1 MDAIVG
7 YYFIFTKNTSLIM
20 RIKATL
26 CFFLFSV
33 IALAQTEF
41 FKSKLLLSEEHLAD
55 FYSSI
60 SVDSSQVYFNAN
72 DKYIYAHD
80 KKTGILNWSYYTG
93 TKLDNAPKSHR
104 NNVFFGT
111 GVRTWEQLNAKTGEL
126 VRIIRVDGV
135 TTQPFIKDTIMYCA
149 AISPLIGG
157 AIVAYDLKHSA
168 RVWQKH
174 IGNGV
179 ALQPYFFKDKIVA
192 NFDEKYWFEL
202 DYNGNVLDKDT
213 LCYSKSYEPPLE
225 ENYCNI
231 HYDLLNQLNKDVA
244 VKNVSIGDTKYYYS
258 NQMTVVLENDKIKI
272 IDNKNKTAKEIYID
286 KILKLA
292 EPKINDYREILKVEG
307 NAIWFFYGN
316 IMVVYDFKIN
326 KTIKTYNLSSWKPH
340 QVLLDGATNL
350 WLISKNSGELVGLR
364 L

>member
-1 MDAIVG
+1 
-7 YYFIFTKNTSLIM
+7 M
-20 RIKATL
+20 RFKATL

-41 FKSKLLLSEEHLAD
+41 FKSKLLLSEDQLTD

-60 SVDSSQVYFNAN
+60 SVDSTQIYFNAN

-80 KKTGILNWSYYTG
+80 KKTGILNWSYYSG
-93 TKLDNAPKSHR
+93 AKLDNAPISHR

-126 VRIIRVDGV
+126 VRIVRVDGV
-135 TTQPFIKDTIMYCA
+135 STQPFIKDTIMYCA
-149 AISPLIGG
+149 AVSPQIGG
-157 AIVAYDLKHSA
+157 AILAYDLKNSTK
-168 RVWQKH
+168 VWQKH
-174 IGNGV
+174 IGDGV

-192 NFDEKYWFEL
+192 NFNEKYWFEL

-213 LCYSKSYEPPLE
+213 LCYSKSFEPPLE

-231 HYDLLNQLNKDVA
+231 RYDLLNQLNKDVA
-244 VKNVSIGDTKYYYS
+244 VKNVSIGSTKYWYG
-258 NQMTVVLENDKIKI
+258 NQMTAVLENGKIKI
-272 IDNKNKTAKEIYID
+272 IDGKTKIAKEIFID

-292 EPKINDYREILKVEG
+292 EPKIYEYNEILKVEG
-307 NAIWFFYGN
+307 NAIWFFSEN
-316 IMVVYDFKIN
+316 IVAVYDFKLN
-326 KTIKTYNLSSWKPH
+326 KTIKIYNLSSWKPH
-340 QVLLDGATNL
+340 QVLLDGANL
-350 WLISKNSGELVGLR
+350 WLISKDTGDLVGLK